1 MTTTKQKSDYSPL
14 IKTMVGTLG
23 AFNRNNAS
31 RVREIQRYGAYGFQ
45 QVFKLIPILLQMN
58 HPDIPG
64 YIEDE
69 RTPRGIYGFE
79 RSDFVALTRQSFPSL
94 RGELSRAVLISR
106 PIVESLLLIGS
117 SGSVGHTAASDLDYW
132 VCFDQAKIK
141 PQEFDFLQK
150 KLDIISKWAFNAHST
165 EVNFYPVELAD
176 LASNRLQPH
185 GEETEGEVAPLL
197 LKEEFY
203 RTVLLVLGR
212 VPWWWAMPPGLDLKQ
227 YHKILNF
234 LENQPQPGLR
244 PTEFI
249 NLGFPQQPVPQEYMS
264 AALWLS
270 RKSEAD
276 PFKGTLK
283 MILILEQVES
293 KFQAPLLCDMIK
305 KAIVSAPKN
314 ELPIDPYILTIRR
327 VLDFSEKNL
336 DPRALGLV
344 RLSAYYKV
352 RGALNP
358 SQSSQDTRKT
368 RLLDELTSEWGW
380 PVNRVTHTNNY
391 SSWPERQRLAL
402 GQRMKSLLFDLY
414 SRIAKRL
421 LADYPGRVTADV
433 SNLTQLKARVLSRYS
448 DHQAKVED
456 LPSSLHRK
464 TIPKTMTLIFNQG
477 LWRLY
482 GGRMEIWQTDSK
494 ESQKALIHECS
505 RAARSA
511 AWLNHNRLSG
521 PSLKLRLRPRP
532 GPVSL
537 EAMLGILDKLN
548 KIFPPL
554 DFEKLKDEGGW
565 QYGGKGPRLVILN
578 LEESWRESK
587 VLSADLVYRTAWGE
601 MRHTP
606 LVCDPERAEAEKYLF
621 LAEQV
626 AESGK
631 VVLEDVSFFVP
642 SGAVG
647 RKMQNNLKA
656 ALAQTLSAAGGKT
669 ALSTRDHKSRL
680 DTD

>member
-1 MTTTKQKSDYSPL
+1 
-14 IKTMVGTLG
+14 GTLG
-23 AFNRNNAS
+23 AFNRNNTS
-31 RVREIQRYGAYGFQ
+31 RVREIQRYGAYGFR
-45 QVFKLIPILLQMN
+45 QVFKLIPILIQMN

-69 RTPRGIYGFE
+69 LTPRGIYGFE
-79 RSDFVALTRQSFPSL
+79 RSDFVPLASQSFPSL
-94 RGELSRAVLISR
+94 RGEFSRAVITSR

-132 VCFDQAKIK
+132 VCFDQTKTT
-141 PQEFDFLQK
+141 PESFELFQK
-150 KLDIISKWAFNAHST
+150 KLDLISKWAFNAHST

-176 LASNRLQPH
+176 LASNRLQQH

-212 VPWWWAMPPGLDLKQ
+212 VPWWWAMPSGVNVKQ
-227 YHKILNF
+227 YHKLLGF
-234 LENQPQPGLR
+234 LKKQPQTDLG

-249 NLGFPQQPVPQEYMS
+249 DLGFPQQPVPQEYMS

-293 KFQAPLLCDMIK
+293 NLQALPLCDMIK

-314 ELPIDPYILTIRR
+314 ELPIDPYILTISR
-327 VLDFSEKNL
+327 VLDFSQKNL
-336 DPRALGLV
+336 DPKALGLV
-344 RLSAYYKV
+344 RLSAYYKI
-352 RGALNP
+352 RGP
-358 SQSSQDTRKT
+358 FTPQSGTDTRKV
-368 RLLDELTSEWGW
+368 RLLDELASEWGW
-380 PVNRVTHTNNY
+380 PVSRVKHANNY

-402 GQRMKSLLFDLY
+402 GQRMKSLLFYLY

-421 LADYPGRVTADV
+421 LADYPGRVTADI
-433 SNLTQLKARVLSRYS
+433 SNLTQFKAGILSRYS
-448 DHQAKVED
+448 DHEAKVED
-456 LPSSLHRK
+456 LPSSMHRK
-464 TIPKTMTLIFNQG
+464 TIPKTITLLFNQG

-482 GGRMEIWQTDSK
+482 GGRMEIWQIDSK
-494 ESQKALIHECS
+494 ESQTALIYECS
-505 RAARSA
+505 RAARAA

-532 GPVSL
+532 GPISL
-537 EAMLGILDKLN
+537 EAMLEILDTLN

-554 DFEKLKDEGGW
+554 DFKKLKDEGGW

-578 LEESWRESK
+578 LEESWREGK

-606 LVCDPERAEAEKYLF
+606 LVCDPEKAEAEKYLL

-626 AESGK
+626 AESGQ
-631 VVLEDVSFFVP
+631 VILEDVSLFVP

-656 ALAQTLSAAGGKT
+656 ALAQTLGSV
-669 ALSTRDHKSRL
+669 ALSTTGHKSRL